1 MLTFNEEYL
10 IFSPQWTKKRWSR
23 IEYIHMLGVRCQ
35 YCFVGGTN
43 FYGKRKRRNVKKSG
57 RNCQYGPLA
66 YARNCPHYI
75 AKAASWAIRK
85 EIKNITVHDFLAL
98 QNKGEYETFSSNWNI
113 SVIELILSQIIHW
126 MIHQSTFCFVL
137 WIFFWYS
144 CAADPGCFGSFVRNQ
159 FLFFF

>member
-1 MLTFNEEYL
+1 
-10 IFSPQWTKKRWSR
+10 
-23 IEYIHMLGVRCQ
+23 MLGVRCQ

-66 YARNCPHYI
+66 YARNCPQHI

-98 QNKGEYETFSSNWNI
+98 KTKINMRLFLQTEIFQSLNLFS
-113 SVIELILSQIIHW
+113 
-126 MIHQSTFCFVL
+126 
-137 WIFFWYS
+137 
-144 CAADPGCFGSFVRNQ
+144 PR
-159 FLFFF
+159 